1 MNERLIWDKLLA
13 AGLTPAG
20 AAGLMGNLKAESGL
34 NPKNLQNSFE
44 KKLGMS
50 DADYTAAVDCGAY
63 AGFVTD
69 GAGYGL
75 AQWTHSSRKAA
86 LLAYA
91 KARGRSIGDLDV
103 QIGYLL
109 QELQTVFKSL
119 WDKLRT
125 TASVRE
131 ASDAVLLQF
140 ERPADQSAANC
151 ARRAALGQE
160 VYDKFVGGAD
170 MEIVMSS
177 AQLCARAVDIADNYK
192 TSYMLGPWGWPANDK
207 MITRATTQGRYAE
220 TNKGWLRY
228 AYAIRDEG
236 FLFDCIGLIKGI
248 LWGWC
253 GDLSRTYGG
262 AGYVC
267 NGVPDYDA
275 KKMIDCCWDVSTDF
289 FTIVPGEAVWMDGHP
304 GLEPLGNELI

>member
-1 MNERLIWDKLLA
+1 MTASETERFIWDELLA

-34 NPKNLQNSFE
+34 NPRNLQNSFE

-63 AGFVTD
+63 ASFVTD

-75 AQWTHSSRKAA
+75 AQWTHPDRKAA

-109 QELQTVFKSL
+109 RELQTVFKSL

-125 TASVRE
+125 TDSVRE

-177 AQLCARAVDIADNYK
+177 AHMSSAQLCARAVDIADNYK

-207 MITRATTQGRYAE
+207 MITRATTQGSNAR
-220 TNKGWLRY
+220 TNRQWLAKANGIKGK
-228 AYAIRDEG
+228 G
-236 FLFDCIGLIKGI
+236 FLFDCVGLIKGI
-248 LWGWC
+248 LWGA
-253 GDLSRTYGG
+253 T
-262 AGYVC
+262 VC
-267 NGVPDYDA
+267 PTMTP
-275 KKMIDCCWDVSTDF
+275 KR
-289 FTIVPGEAVWMDGHP
+289 
-304 GLEPLGNELI
+304 

>member
-1 MNERLIWDKLLA
+1 MNERLIWEKLLA

-75 AQWTHSSRKAA
+75 AQWTHPDRKAA

-131 ASDAVLLQF
+131 ASDTVLLDFQL
-140 ERPADQSAANC
+140 RP
-151 ARRAALGQE
+151 
-160 VYDKFVGGAD
+160 
-170 MEIVMSS
+170 
-177 AQLCARAVDIADNYK
+177 
-192 TSYMLGPWGWPANDK
+192 P
-207 MITRATTQGRYAE
+207 
-220 TNKGWLRY
+220 
-228 AYAIRDEG
+228 
-236 FLFDCIGLIKGI
+236 
-248 LWGWC
+248 
-253 GDLSRTYGG
+253 GG
-262 AGYVC
+262 AGAGGLRKIC
-267 NGVPDYDA
+267 GRCGHGDRHELGA
-275 KKMIDCCWDVSTDF
+275 
-289 FTIVPGEAVWMDGHP
+289 AVRQG
-304 GLEPLGNELI
+304 GGYR